1 MRKIIVV
8 LAALMLTFAVG
19 VHPASA
25 KVTTVPANSGT
36 RIMGYKW
43 EKGDAVVFRRP
54 AKNRVLME
62 TNTHRNRQGDLKW
75 AELVFQADGNLVGY
89 RHILDTRGK
98 RHTSVVF
105 NAKSNG
111 KSVTA
116 LHLQSDCN
124 VVLYTS
130 NPKQRVAW
138 ASGITL
144 WDKGKGAKCEFG
156 FQPLSGTKPTTATG
170 LYVLRQRVVQ
180 SQYLIGVKARARQ
193 HAAVDI

>member
-1 MRKIIVV
+1 M
-8 LAALMLTFAVG
+8 
-19 VHPASA
+19 
-25 KVTTVPANSGT
+25 
-36 RIMGYKW
+36 
-43 EKGDAVVFRRP
+43 
-54 AKNRVLME
+54 
-62 TNTHRNRQGDLKW
+62 
-75 AELVFQADGNLVGY
+75 
-89 RHILDTRGK
+89 
-98 RHTSVVF
+98 VF

-144 WDKGKGAKCEFG
+144 WDKSKGAKCEFG

-193 HAAVDI
+193 HSAVDL